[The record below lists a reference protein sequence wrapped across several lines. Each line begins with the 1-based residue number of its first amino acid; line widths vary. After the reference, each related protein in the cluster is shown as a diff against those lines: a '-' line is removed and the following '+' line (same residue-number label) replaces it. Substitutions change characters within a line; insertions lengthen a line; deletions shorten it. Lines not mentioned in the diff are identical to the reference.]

1 MKLETSDKGRD
12 PGRRRPGPGLICGLL
27 CGFLLLALAPRALSD
42 PPPAPS
48 GLAAVFPRSAT
59 YDFEPPR
66 PGSYTLPVIKRS
78 PEGRVVD
85 HRGQVRRLGRI
96 LEGRYSLVS
105 FVYLLCGDE
114 NGCPLALGTLF
125 DIHEASAALP
135 GLKSKVQLVTLSFD
149 PARDTPEALA
159 SFAFPVLNDSEAA
172 DKLDWHFLTTRSLEE
187 LQPLLD
193 SFGQVVDR
201 SGDSDTLNHLL
212 RLFLVD
218 DRGRVR
224 NIYGLGMID
233 PRLLMTDIETLLIEA
248 DLIEAELI
256 EEGATVPAAAPGQ

>member
-1 MKLETSDKGRD
+1 MSSRPKQVKRKRSRGGGRLVGLLAALVFASAANAD
-12 PGRRRPGPGLICGLL
+12 PQPPGPELRGLE
-27 CGFLLLALAPRALSD
+27 ALFS
-42 PPPAPS
+42 
-48 GLAAVFPRSAT
+48 RSAA
-59 YDFEPPR
+59 YDFEVPE
-66 PGSYTLPVIKRS
+66 PGSYALPPIKRS
-78 PEGRVVD
+78 PEGWVVD

-125 DIHEASAALP
+125 DIHDASAALP

-159 SFAFPVLNDSEAA
+159 SFAFPVLIDSEAA

-193 SFGQVVDR
+193 GFGQVVDR
-201 SGDSDTLNHLL
+201 SGDGETLNHLL

-218 DRGRVR
+218 DKGWVR
-224 NIYGLGMID
+224 NVYGLGMID
-233 PRLLMTDIETLLIEA
+233 PRLLMTDIETLLLEA
-248 DLIEAELI
+248 
-256 EEGATVPAAAPGQ
+256 GAAGPLAGSGQ